1 MKKIIYL
8 FSVLFLFSCNSDEI
22 TPPNQPQNS
31 NYQRTGK
38 NENILLSTEQ
48 AKVVA
53 INFFSTQTK
62 LKIEEIKVKSIE
74 IINDYNKEVAVYS
87 VNIEPIGFVLVSA
100 NTRNVPIIAFSDDNL
115 FIFDDNSPD
124 GLKSWL
130 AESILL
136 GDELEKME
144 KPTIEIQNQWADLGI
159 GSRSAP
165 GDEEIIYDAGIVTN
179 QYGPLLQTKWGQG
192 DGYNDFTPYMGC
204 TLYTNGN
211 APTGCVA
218 TAAAQIMKYHQW
230 PISYSWSQMPNIGGV
245 VTTSHLMKDI
255 GDVIG
260 MSYACNGSGAQ
271 VGATREGLVNV
282 FGY

>member
-136 GDELEKME
+136 GDELEKM
-144 KPTIEIQNQWADLGI
+144 KNPQLKFKI
-159 GSRSAP
+159 
-165 GDEEIIYDAGIVTN
+165 
-179 QYGPLLQTKWGQG
+179 
-192 DGYNDFTPYMGC
+192 
-204 TLYTNGN
+204 NGL
-211 APTGCVA
+211 
-218 TAAAQIMKYHQW
+218 I
-230 PISYSWSQMPNIGGV
+230 
-245 VTTSHLMKDI
+245 
-255 GDVIG
+255 
-260 MSYACNGSGAQ
+260 
-271 VGATREGLVNV
+271 
-282 FGY
+282 